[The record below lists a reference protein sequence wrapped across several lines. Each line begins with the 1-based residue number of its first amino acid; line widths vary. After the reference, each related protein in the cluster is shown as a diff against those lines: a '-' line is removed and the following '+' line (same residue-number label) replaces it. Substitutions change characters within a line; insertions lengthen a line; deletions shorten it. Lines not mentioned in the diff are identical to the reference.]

1 MLINVSVQNFKSFD
15 DMTELS
21 MISSSKERDNKKHRV
36 KIKQANILKHG
47 VVYGANASGKSNL
60 VTVFKLIKATLHAG
74 LPIDSI
80 NDFCR
85 NKEENKEKE
94 SIFEIQ
100 FTVEDKF
107 YAYGFSAI
115 LSERRITEE
124 WLYELL
130 QDGSSN
136 NLFLRN
142 ADSVV
147 NLGETVKA
155 NENELNRFLVYAE
168 DFKGNSSQL
177 FLAEMNRGKKYEDNS
192 KLRFFESVFNWINN
206 NIIVIDP
213 NNGISSIDTYYNA
226 ESLEKV
232 SELIKTFDTG
242 ITNVSTRIISI
253 DEFKNMVP
261 ADILSDIF
269 DSLRKQMQETSLPK
283 IQVSLRANGGFFNVR
298 IIGNKEPEISTLVL
312 KHGNSFFDYSFGEE
326 SDGTRRLFDLIDI
339 LVTKR
344 EDTIF
349 VIDELERSLH
359 PKLTERFLEYFME
372 AHKNTRMQ
380 MLFTTHENSIMNQGL
395 FRRDEI
401 WFVERDSNN
410 ASNIYSLD
418 KFKERYDKDLS
429 KAYLDGRY
437 GAIPVFKSFSF
448 DEEGD

>member
-21 MISSSKERDNKKHRV
+21 MISSSKERNNKEHRV

-60 VTVFKLIKATLHAG
+60 VTVFKLIKATLQG
-74 LPIDSI
+74 GIPIDAV

-85 NKEENKEKE
+85 NREENKEKE

-107 YAYGFSAI
+107 YAYGFSAV
-115 LSERRITEE
+115 LSKRRITEE

-136 NLFLRN
+136 NLFIRD
-142 ADSVV
+142 ASSVV
-147 NLGETVKA
+147 KLGDDVKP
-155 NENELNRFLVYAE
+155 NESELNRFIVYAE

-177 FLAEMNRGKKYEDNS
+177 FLSEMNRGKKYEDNS
-192 KLRFFESVFNWINN
+192 KLRFFESVFSWINN
-206 NIIVIDP
+206 NIIIIDP

-242 ITNVSTRIISI
+242 ITHVSTRIISI
-253 DEFKNMVP
+253 DELKNMIP
-261 ADILSDIF
+261 PEILSGIF
-269 DSLRKQMQETSLPK
+269 DSLRKQMQETSLPQ
-283 IQVSLRANGGFFNVR
+283 IQASWRLGGGFFNVR
-298 IIGNKEPEISTLVL
+298 IIGNEDPEISTLVL
-312 KHGNSFFDYSFGEE
+312 KHGKSFFDYSFAEE

-401 WFVERDSNN
+401 WFVERDRDN

-437 GAIPVFKSFSF
+437 GAIPVFKCFSF
-448 DEEGD
+448 NEEDD